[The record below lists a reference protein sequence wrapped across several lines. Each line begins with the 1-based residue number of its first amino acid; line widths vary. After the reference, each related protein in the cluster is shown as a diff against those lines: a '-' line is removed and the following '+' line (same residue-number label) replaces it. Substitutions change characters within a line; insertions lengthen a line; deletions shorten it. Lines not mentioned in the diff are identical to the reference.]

1 MAHMASIFEKKV
13 NIFSQNF
20 TILWTFLN
28 QWESRD
34 FFKQIPG
41 ENLSHLGENLS
52 HLAGVKIDYLV
63 YS

>member
-1 MAHMASIFEKKV
+1 MASIFEKKV
-13 NIFSQNF
+13 NMFLQNF

-41 ENLSHLGENLS
+41 ENLSHLV
-52 HLAGVKIDYLV
+52 GVKIDYPV